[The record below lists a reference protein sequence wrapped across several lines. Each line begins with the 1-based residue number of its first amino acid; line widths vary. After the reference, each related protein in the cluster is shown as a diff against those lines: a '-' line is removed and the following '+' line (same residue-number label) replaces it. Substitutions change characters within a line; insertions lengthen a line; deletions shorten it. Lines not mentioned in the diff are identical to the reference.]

1 MVKAGEL
8 VVSTEAQKE
17 DGFLVGIIS
26 DTHGHLRP
34 EVAEAFAGVDLII
47 HAGDIGNNEVL
58 EALRTIA
65 PVHAVRG
72 NMDGGW
78 AHGLPATEVVGIGEV
93 LIYVLHDAYL
103 LDLDPAAAGFVAVIN
118 GHTHRAA
125 IEKRKGVLFLNP
137 GSASPYSSTGT
148 VALLQVRGRSLEPEL
163 VTL

>member
-1 MVKAGEL
+1 MMFA
-8 VVSTEAQKE
+8 EAQEK

-34 EVAEAFAGVDLII
+34 EVAKAFAGVDLII
-47 HAGDIGNNEVL
+47 HAGDIGKHEVL
-58 EALRTIA
+58 QELRAIA

-78 AHGLPATEVVGIGEV
+78 AHDLPATEVVEIGEV

-103 LDLDPAAAGFVAVIN
+103 LDLDPAAAGFIAVIN
-118 GHTHRAA
+118 GHTHKAA
-125 IEKRKGVLFLNP
+125 IEKRQGVLFLNP

-148 VALLQVRGRSLEPEL
+148 VALLRIRGTSLVPEVVEL
-163 VTL
+163 

>member
-1 MVKAGEL
+1 M
-8 VVSTEAQKE
+8 STEAQKK
-17 DGFLVGIIS
+17 DGFIVGIIS

-58 EALRTIA
+58 EALRAIA

-78 AHGLPATEVVGIGEV
+78 AYGLPATEVVEVGEV

-103 LDLDPAAAGFVAVIN
+103 LKLDPAAAGFVAVIN

-125 IEKRKGVLFLNP
+125 VEKRKGVLFLNP
-137 GSASPYSSTGT
+137 GSASPHSSSGT
-148 VALLQVRGRSLEPEL
+148 VALLRIRGTSLVPEVVEL
-163 VTL
+163 

>member
-1 MVKAGEL
+1 M
-8 VVSTEAQKE
+8 STEAQKK
-17 DGFLVGIIS
+17 DGFIVGIIS

-58 EALRTIA
+58 EALRSIA

-78 AHGLPATEVVGIGEV
+78 AHDLPVTEVVEVGEV

-103 LDLDPAAAGFVAVIN
+103 LNLDPAAAGFVAVIN

-125 IEKRKGVLFLNP
+125 VEKRKGVLFINP
-137 GSASPYSSTGT
+137 GSASPHSSSGT
-148 VALLQVRGRSLEPEL
+148 VALLRIRGTSLEPEVVEL
-163 VTL
+163 

>member
-1 MVKAGEL
+1 M
-8 VVSTEAQKE
+8 STEAQKK

-58 EALRTIA
+58 EALRAIA

-78 AHGLPATEVVGIGEV
+78 AHDLPATEVVEVGEV

-103 LDLDPAAAGFVAVIN
+103 LNLDPAAAGFVAVIN

-125 IEKRKGVLFLNP
+125 VEKRKGVLFLNP
-137 GSASPYSSTGT
+137 GSASPHSSSGT
-148 VALLQVRGRSLEPEL
+148 VALLRIRGTSLVPEVVEL
-163 VTL
+163 

>member
-1 MVKAGEL
+1 M
-8 VVSTEAQKE
+8 STDAQKK
-17 DGFLVGIIS
+17 DGFLVGVIS

-47 HAGDIGNNEVL
+47 HAGDIGKNEVL
-58 EALRTIA
+58 EALRAIA

-78 AHGLPATEVVGIGEV
+78 ANGLPAAEVVEIGEV

-103 LDLDPAAAGFVAVIN
+103 LNLDPAAAGFVAVIN

-125 IEKRKGVLFLNP
+125 VEKRKGVLFLNP
-137 GSASPYSSTGT
+137 GSASPHSSSGT
-148 VALLQVRGRSLEPEL
+148 VALLRIRGTSLVPQI

>member
-1 MVKAGEL
+1 M
-8 VVSTEAQKE
+8 STEAQEK

-26 DTHGHLRP
+26 DTHGHLPP

-58 EALRTIA
+58 EALRAIA

-78 AHGLPATEVVGIGEV
+78 AYGLPATEVVEVGEV

-103 LDLDPAAAGFVAVIN
+103 LKLDPATAGFVAVIN

-125 IEKRKGVLFLNP
+125 VEKRKGVLFLNP
-137 GSASPYSSTGT
+137 GSASPHSSSGT
-148 VALLQVRGRSLEPEL
+148 VALLRIRGTSLEPEVVKL
-163 VTL
+163 

>member
-1 MVKAGEL
+1 M
-8 VVSTEAQKE
+8 STEAQKK

-58 EALRTIA
+58 EALRAIA

-78 AHGLPATEVVGIGEV
+78 AHDLPVTEVVEVGEV

-103 LDLDPAAAGFVAVIN
+103 LNLDPAAAGFVAVIN

-125 IEKRKGVLFLNP
+125 VEKRKGVLFLNP
-137 GSASPYSSTGT
+137 GSASPHSSSGT
-148 VALLQVRGRSLEPEL
+148 VALLRIRGTSLEPEVVKL
-163 VTL
+163 

>member
-1 MVKAGEL
+1 M
-8 VVSTEAQKE
+8 STEAQKK

-47 HAGDIGNNEVL
+47 HAGDIGNHEVL
-58 EALRTIA
+58 EALRAIA

-78 AHGLPATEVVGIGEV
+78 AYGLPATEVVEVGEV

-103 LDLDPAAAGFVAVIN
+103 LNLDPAAAGFVAVIN

-125 IEKRKGVLFLNP
+125 VEKRKGVLFLNP
-137 GSASPYSSTGT
+137 GSASPHSSSGT
-148 VALLQVRGRSLEPEL
+148 VALLRIRGTSLVPEVVEL
-163 VTL
+163 

>member
-1 MVKAGEL
+1 M
-8 VVSTEAQKE
+8 STEAQKK

-26 DTHGHLRP
+26 DTHGHLPP

-58 EALRTIA
+58 EALRSIA

-78 AHGLPATEVVGIGEV
+78 AHDLPVTEVVEVGEV

-103 LDLDPAAAGFVAVIN
+103 LNLDPAAAGFVAVIN

-125 IEKRKGVLFLNP
+125 VEKRKGVLFLNP
-137 GSASPYSSTGT
+137 GSASPHSSSGT
-148 VALLQVRGRSLEPEL
+148 VALLRIRGTSLVPEVVEL
-163 VTL
+163 

>member
-1 MVKAGEL
+1 M
-8 VVSTEAQKE
+8 STEAQEK
-17 DGFLVGIIS
+17 DSFLVGIIS

-58 EALRTIA
+58 EALRSIA

-78 AHGLPATEVVGIGEV
+78 AYGLPVTEVVEVGEV

-103 LDLDPAAAGFVAVIN
+103 LNLDPAAAGFVAVIN

-125 IEKRKGVLFLNP
+125 VEKRKGVLFLNP
-137 GSASPYSSTGT
+137 GSASPHSSSGT
-148 VALLQVRGRSLEPEL
+148 VALLRIRGTSLEPEVVEL
-163 VTL
+163 